1 VIHHE
6 AVGVSIA
13 ACALATRIM
22 SIETIAV
29 REMLA
34 RLMPAVRRYAA
45 GPDPRSGIAA
55 KVALIVASNQPF
67 YPLYLH
73 AIAGTAAW
81 PAWLT
86 LITTPF
92 FAAVPAVARRHSLSG
107 RTLVTLAGIANTVL
121 GVKLLGAR
129 SGVELF
135 LLPCLLLAAL
145 LFHPSERRVS
155 YPLMALPFLCYLV
168 LDAHLGDAL
177 MQVSDSDYASLLT
190 VNAISVASLI
200 ALIGLLA
207 TSITAET

>member
-6 AVGVSIA
+6 AAGVSIS

-22 SIETIAV
+22 SIGTIAV

-34 RLMPAVRRYAA
+34 GLMSAVRRYAA

-55 KVALIVASNQPF
+55 KVALVVAFNQPF

-86 LITTPF
+86 LFTTPF
-92 FAAVPAVARRHSLSG
+92 FAAVPAVARRHSLIG
-107 RTLVTLAGIANTVL
+107 RALVTLAGIANTVL
-121 GVKLLGAR
+121 SVKLFGAR

-145 LFHPSERRVS
+145 LFRSTERRVS

-168 LDAHLGDAL
+168 LDARLGDAL
-177 MQVSDSDYASLLT
+177 MQVSDSDYASLLA
-190 VNAISVASLI
+190 VNAVSVAGLV

-207 TSITAET
+207 TSMTAET

>member
-1 VIHHE
+1 
-6 AVGVSIA
+6 
-13 ACALATRIM
+13 
-22 SIETIAV
+22 
-29 REMLA
+29 
-34 RLMPAVRRYAA
+34 
-45 GPDPRSGIAA
+45 
-55 KVALIVASNQPF
+55 VALVVAFNQPF

-92 FAAVPAVARRHSLSG
+92 FAAVPAVARRHALAG
-107 RTLVTLAGIANTVL
+107 RALLTLAGIANTVL
-121 GVKLLGAR
+121 GVKLFGAR

-177 MQVSDSDYASLLT
+177 MQVSDSDYPSLLA
-190 VNAISVASLI
+190 VNATSVGGLI
-200 ALIGLLA
+200 VLIGLLA
-207 TSITAET
+207 AATTAET